1 MTTLLVKHADIVV
14 TMDDLR
20 REIPDG
26 GLFIRDG
33 FIEQV
38 GPTSELPRTADEVLN
53 LSGHIVLPG
62 LINTH
67 THAPMSYLRGI
78 ADDLPLM
85 TWLHD
90 YIWPA
95 EARWVHEEFV
105 ADGSRLAIAEM
116 IRSGTT
122 CFNDMYFFPDV
133 TGRVAAAAGMRAVL
147 GLILLAGIVVNNG
160 ILLVDKP
167 EGWTSHDVVNFI
179 RSRYHLSKVGHGG
192 TLDPMATGLVVLGL
206 GRATRLLRYVQA
218 APKEYVAR
226 AVFGVATDSL
236 DADGSILE
244 RCELPVSQDE
254 VIGAMGRFVGK
265 TLQVPPMVSARK
277 VDGRR
282 LYDLARQG
290 VEIEREAR
298 EIDIYQLELID
309 FAPSDYPEVTF
320 RVVCSTGTYVRVLAD
335 DIARALG
342 GRAHLS
348 ALRRG

>member
-1 MTTLLVKHADIVV
+1 MSVA
-14 TMDDLR
+14 
-20 REIPDG
+20 P
-26 GLFIRDG
+26 G
-33 FIEQV
+33 F
-38 GPTSELPRTADEVLN
+38 
-53 LSGHIVLPG
+53 
-62 LINTH
+62 
-67 THAPMSYLRGI
+67 
-78 ADDLPLM
+78 
-85 TWLHD
+85 
-90 YIWPA
+90 
-95 EARWVHEEFV
+95 
-105 ADGSRLAIAEM
+105 
-116 IRSGTT
+116 
-122 CFNDMYFFPDV
+122 
-133 TGRVAAAAGMRAVL
+133 
-147 GLILLAGIVVNNG
+147 
-160 ILLVDKP
+160 LLVDKDS
-167 EGWTSHDVVNFI
+167 GWTSHDVVAKV
-179 RSRYHLSKVGHGG
+179 RSLLKIKKVGHAG

-348 ALRRG
+348 ALRRVRNGSLHVADSIPVHDLESAAAAGSLANRVLAPPDGLPDLAQVEIGEELVTGVRNGLAFPLGAMRDRFPASGPVALIDRNKALVAVYRVESGRAAPEVVIS